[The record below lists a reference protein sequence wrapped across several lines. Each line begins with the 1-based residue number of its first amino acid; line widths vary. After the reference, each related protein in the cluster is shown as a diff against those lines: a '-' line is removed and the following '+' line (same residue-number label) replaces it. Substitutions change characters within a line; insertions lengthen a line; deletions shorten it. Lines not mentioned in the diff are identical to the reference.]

1 MIKYIIVATVFLI
14 VVYFAV
20 SSQKM
25 FNEENKSKQ
34 KEKS

>member
-1 MIKYIIVATVFLI
+1 MIKYILVAAILLI
-14 VVYFAV
+14 AVYFAV

-34 KEKS
+34 KEK